1 MLGIRTPPPLVVE
14 NVWLVSN
21 RGVDSLIRL
30 AMPNIVDDSTQ
41 TSRTQSVLYPSY
53 SSPIRAPLAA
63 LGPCRPAG
71 VDEVSLSVL
80 GCPFG

>member
-41 TSRTQSVLYPSY
+41 TSRTQSVPELLVSN
-53 SSPIRAPLAA
+53 
-63 LGPCRPAG
+63 PCSARGARYRTVPAG
-71 VDEVSLSVL
+71 RR
-80 GCPFG
+80 G